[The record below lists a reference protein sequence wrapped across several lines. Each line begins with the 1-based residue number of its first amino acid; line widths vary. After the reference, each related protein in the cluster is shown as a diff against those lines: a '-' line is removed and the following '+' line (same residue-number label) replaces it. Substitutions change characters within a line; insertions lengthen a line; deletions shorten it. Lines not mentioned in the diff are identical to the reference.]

1 MPHHT
6 DPAARDVPPLATPET
21 LAALAAPESVTG
33 APVRDRAEPFARTRI
48 VCVREGR
55 GLVIGRPHA
64 RP

>member
-6 DPAARDVPPLATPET
+6 DPAVHVVPPLATPET
-21 LAALAAPESVTG
+21 LAALAASERGAG
-33 APVRDRAEPFARTRI
+33 APVPDRADPFAQTRV

-55 GLVIGRPHA
+55 GVVIGRPHA